1 MPAGKIET
9 STISNVTAIYY
20 DIATVRFYDGNYLGF
35 LVSVELR
42 IFWNILNHNHSII
55 LYGKYDKQNPL
66 KRFNLCP

>member
-42 IFWNILNHNHSII
+42 IF
-55 LYGKYDKQNPL
+55 
-66 KRFNLCP
+66 